1 MSRWLSLVAVIALV
15 GAGIAAVIVGR
26 NGLENGPGTVTPDT
40 TPVDVSDPSDPA
52 DPADV
57 TDPVDPDT
65 SDTPDTD
72 GSDTDGP
79 DTDPTDP
86 VDVTDPVE
94 PPALEPSWSYYPP
107 GDLEKDTGD
116 GAATLTVFAPEMVFP
131 VREAPAYPQSQ
142 VYRPGGQVPGD
153 QCQESNY
160 QYPWRDNFC
169 ETRTSK
175 WSTPYCTED
184 GVHLGQDIRAGTP
197 AGCQQMRGQSP
208 AERGLYA
215 IVAAEDGYVSNVGSY
230 TVNVRAGGRIY
241 RYLHM
246 NMARLQVSLGDKVTA
261 GQVLGYLSNDF
272 GGVPTTFHLHFE
284 IKMNTAEHG
293 WTFVPPYLSLVEAY
307 ARREAN
313 PGEMIRAVDSD
324 DPVVIGA
331 SAEP

>member
-1 MSRWLSLVAVIALV
+1 MSLVVVIALV
-15 GAGIAAVIVGR
+15 GAGIAAVVMGR
-26 NGLENGPGTVTPDT
+26 SGLDDGPGTVTPDT
-40 TPVDVSDPSDPA
+40 PPVDVSDPA
-52 DPADV
+52 DPADPAPPGNGPSDV
-57 TDPVDPDT
+57 DPVDPDT
-65 SDTPDTD
+65 PAPDK
-72 GSDTDGP
+72 P
-79 DTDPTDP
+79 DTDPADPADPP

-94 PPALEPSWSYYPP
+94 PPTPEPTWSYYPP
-107 GDLEKDTGD
+107 GDLEKDTGE
-116 GAATLTVFAPEMVFP
+116 GAATMTVFAPDMVFP
-131 VREAPAYPQSQ
+131 VQEDPAYAQSQ

-169 ETRTSK
+169 ETRTSQ
-175 WSTPYCTED
+175 WSTPYCTEQ

-197 AGCQQMRGQSP
+197 AGCRQMRGQSP

-246 NMARLQVSLGDKVTA
+246 NMARLEVSLGDKVTA

-272 GGVPTTFHLHFE
+272 GGAPTTFHLHFE

-313 PGEMIRAVDSD
+313 PGEMIRAVDSEE
-324 DPVVIGA
+324 PVVVGA
-331 SAEP
+331 STED